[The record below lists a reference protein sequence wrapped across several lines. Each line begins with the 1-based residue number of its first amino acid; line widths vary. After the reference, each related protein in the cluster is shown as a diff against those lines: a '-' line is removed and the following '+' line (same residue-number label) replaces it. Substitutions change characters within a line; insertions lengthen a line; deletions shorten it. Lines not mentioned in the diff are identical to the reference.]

1 MAELEISKHDSTD
14 FIRVADWRSA
24 VEAHPFVRFPDK
36 VAPTGTVL
44 PPTTRTGLVATAMPN
59 DAELWNAK
67 AEEWQLRLG
76 WQAGSVTVYL
86 DPEDLKPKSP
96 VLRISLEL
104 AQALNAVL
112 LNDDGEI
119 VDLDGPL

>member
-1 MAELEISKHDSTD
+1 MAELEISKHESTD
-14 FIRVADWRSA
+14 YIRVADWRSA
-24 VEAHPFVRFPDK
+24 VEAHPFVRFPEN
-36 VAPTGTVL
+36 VGLTGTVL

-67 AEEWQLRLG
+67 AGEWQPRFG

-86 DPEDLKPKSP
+86 DPEDLQSTSS

>member
-119 VDLDGPL
+119 VDLHGPL

>member
-76 WQAGSVTVYL
+76 WQAGSVTVYI

-119 VDLDGPL
+119 VDLHGPL

>member
-76 WQAGSVTVYL
+76 WQAGSVTVYI

>member
-14 FIRVADWRSA
+14 FIRVAGWRSA

-44 PPTTRTGLVATAMPN
+44 PPTTRTGLVATAIPN

-67 AEEWQLRLG
+67 AGEWQMRFG

-86 DPEDLKPKSP
+86 DPEDLQPTSSA
-96 VLRISLEL
+96 LRISLEL